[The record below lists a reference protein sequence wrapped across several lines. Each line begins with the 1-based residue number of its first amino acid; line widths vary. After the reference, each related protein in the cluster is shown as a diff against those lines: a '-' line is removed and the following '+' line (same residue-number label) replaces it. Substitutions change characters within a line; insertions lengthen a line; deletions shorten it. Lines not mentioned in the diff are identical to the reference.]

1 MVLLRSRGPILS
13 ITFFVAAVV
22 LGCSSRPDTDDERLG
37 PGPHPRSRS
46 GGGPADLG
54 TPIKPGTATIK
65 GRITVKDAPD
75 SSQLKQLNQAF
86 VANIEKNAS
95 PADRPHCLNVGDHKD
110 QLHEQDWKIGPD
122 DGLGQVLVYL
132 RPPQDSY
139 FAVNPDDPR
148 VVKASMN
155 PAIIDQPHCVYVPHV
170 IQLLPS
176 YRDLKGTVVKCQ
188 DLVIRN
194 TARIGHNVKF
204 PSGQNY
210 PLSSGGDEKT
220 IETLKPEYTPYGIS
234 CSIHP
239 WMSASILVLDH
250 PYSAITNDKG
260 EYEIKNAPVG
270 KLRLIVWHSKS
281 GFVTNNKAR
290 GEEIELKKDETVD
303 KNFEVPFRQ

>member
-13 ITFFVAAVV
+13 ISFFVVAAVV
-22 LGCSSRPDTDDERLG
+22 LGCGSRPDTEDDRLG
-37 PGPHPRSRS
+37 PGPPPRSRS
-46 GGGPADLG
+46 GGGAADLG
-54 TPIKPGTATIK
+54 TPINPGTATIK
-65 GRITVKDAPD
+65 GRITVTGAPD
-75 SSQLKQLNQAF
+75 LSQLNQAF

-110 QLHEQDWKIGPD
+110 QLHEQDWKIGPSN
-122 DGLGQVLVYL
+122 GLGQVFVYL

-139 FAVNPDDPR
+139 FKVNPDDPR
-148 VVKASMN
+148 VKQASEK

-176 YRDLKGTVVKCQ
+176 YRDLTGKETKCQ
-188 DLVIRN
+188 DLLIQN

-204 PSGQNY
+204 PDGKNA
-210 PLSSGGDEKT
+210 PLSSGGGEYKIDY
-220 IETLKPEYTPYGIS
+220 LKADYTPLTIS

-239 WMSASILVLDH
+239 WMNANILVLDH

-260 EYEIKNAPVG
+260 EFEIKNAPVG
-270 KLRLIVWHSKS
+270 KLRLIVWHGKS

-303 KNFEVPFRQ
+303 RPFEVTFRQ